1 MRDFTMSINNYR
13 HKAIAKS
20 VVNSY
25 PKYSNSM
32 LKTDEII
39 REELYSSMFLR
50 TEQTGNLAFPDDFLG
65 SKFIPFIDIFVTDV
79 RFNGKRTGV
88 YKKLIRNVKLT
99 HPNKRKD
106 YVISVVEEVLK
117 KANLVEIDLDGR
129 LEITDRKDERLK

>member
-1 MRDFTMSINNYR
+1 MSKNKYR

-20 VVNSY
+20 VVDSY

>member
-1 MRDFTMSINNYR
+1 MSKNKYR

-20 VVNSY
+20 VINSY

-65 SKFIPFIDIFVTDV
+65 SKFIPFIDIVVTDV

-88 YKKLIRNVKLT
+88 YKKLIRNVKLI

-117 KANLVEIDLDGR
+117 RANLVEIDLDGR

>member
-1 MRDFTMSINNYR
+1 MSKNKYR

-79 RFNGKRTGV
+79 RFNGKRTVV

>member
-1 MRDFTMSINNYR
+1 MSKNKYR

-65 SKFIPFIDIFVTDV
+65 SKLIPFIDIFVTDV

>member
-1 MRDFTMSINNYR
+1 MSKNKYR

-20 VVNSY
+20 VVDSY

-50 TEQTGNLAFPDDFLG
+50 TEQTGKVAFPDDFLG

-129 LEITDRKDERLK
+129 LKITDRKDERLK

>member
-1 MRDFTMSINNYR
+1 MSKNKYR

-20 VVNSY
+20 VINSY
-25 PKYSNSM
+25 PKSYNSM

-39 REELYSSMFLR
+39 KEELYSGMYLR
-50 TEQTGNLAFPDDFLG
+50 TEQTSKNEFPDDFLG
-65 SKFIPFIDIFVTDV
+65 SKFVPFIDIFVTDV
-79 RFNGKRTGV
+79 RFNGKRTGF

>member
-1 MRDFTMSINNYR
+1 MSKNKYR

-20 VVNSY
+20 VVDSY
-25 PKYSNSM
+25 PKYSNGM

-50 TEQTGNLAFPDDFLG
+50 TEQTGKVAFPDDFLG

>member
-1 MRDFTMSINNYR
+1 MSKNKYR

-25 PKYSNSM
+25 TKYSNSM

-65 SKFIPFIDIFVTDV
+65 SKFIPFIYIFVTDV

>member
-1 MRDFTMSINNYR
+1 MSKNKYR

-20 VVNSY
+20 VVDSY

-50 TEQTGNLAFPDDFLG
+50 TEQTGKVAFPDDFLG

-79 RFNGKRTGV
+79 RFNGKRTEV
-88 YKKLIRNVKLT
+88 YKKLIRNVKLI

-117 KANLVEIDLDGR
+117 RANLVEIDLDGR

>member
-1 MRDFTMSINNYR
+1 MSKNKYR
-13 HKAIAKS
+13 HKAISKS

>member
-1 MRDFTMSINNYR
+1 MSKNKYR
-13 HKAIAKS
+13 HKAIAKA

-25 PKYSNSM
+25 PKYSNGM

-50 TEQTGNLAFPDDFLG
+50 TEQTVKVAFPDDFLG

-99 HPNKRKD
+99 HPKKRMD
-106 YVISVVEEVLK
+106 YVVSVVEEVLK

-129 LEITDRKDERLK
+129 VEITNRKLIC

>member
-1 MRDFTMSINNYR
+1 MSKNKYR

>member
-1 MRDFTMSINNYR
+1 MSKNKYR

-50 TEQTGNLAFPDDFLG
+50 TEQTSKVQFPDDFLG

>member
-1 MRDFTMSINNYR
+1 MSKNKYR

-20 VVNSY
+20 VVDSY

-50 TEQTGNLAFPDDFLG
+50 TEQTGKVAFPDDFLG

-106 YVISVVEEVLK
+106 YVISVVEEFLK

>member
-1 MRDFTMSINNYR
+1 MSKNKYR

-39 REELYSSMFLR
+39 QEELYSSMFLR

-129 LEITDRKDERLK
+129 LKITDRKDERLK

>member
-1 MRDFTMSINNYR
+1 MSKNKYR

-50 TEQTGNLAFPDDFLG
+50 TEQTGKVAFPDDFLG

-79 RFNGKRTGV
+79 RFNGKRTGD

-117 KANLVEIDLDGR
+117 KANLVEIDLDDR

>member
-1 MRDFTMSINNYR
+1 MSKNKYR

-20 VVNSY
+20 VVDSY

-50 TEQTGNLAFPDDFLG
+50 TEQTGKVAFPDDFLG

-117 KANLVEIDLDGR
+117 KAHLVEIDLDGR

>member
-1 MRDFTMSINNYR
+1 MSKNKYR

-20 VVNSY
+20 VVDSY

-50 TEQTGNLAFPDDFLG
+50 TEQTGNLTFPDDFLG

>member
-1 MRDFTMSINNYR
+1 MSKNKYR

-20 VVNSY
+20 VVNSC

-50 TEQTGNLAFPDDFLG
+50 TEQTSKVQFPDDFLG

>member
-1 MRDFTMSINNYR
+1 MSKNKYR

-50 TEQTGNLAFPDDFLG
+50 TEQTGNLAFPNDFLG

>member
-1 MRDFTMSINNYR
+1 MSKNKYR

-50 TEQTGNLAFPDDFLG
+50 TEQTGKVAFPDDFLG

-79 RFNGKRTGV
+79 RFNGKRTGA

-117 KANLVEIDLDGR
+117 KANLVEIDLDDR

>member
-1 MRDFTMSINNYR
+1 MSKNKYR

-129 LEITDRKDERLK
+129 LEITDRKDELLK

>member
-1 MRDFTMSINNYR
+1 MSKNKYR

-88 YKKLIRNVKLT
+88 YKKLIRNVKLI

>member
-1 MRDFTMSINNYR
+1 MSKNKYR

-50 TEQTGNLAFPDDFLG
+50 TEQTGNLTFPDDFLG

-106 YVISVVEEVLK
+106 YVISVAEEVLK

>member
-1 MRDFTMSINNYR
+1 MSKNKYR

-20 VVNSY
+20 VVDSY

-50 TEQTGNLAFPDDFLG
+50 TEQTGKVAFPDNFLG

>member
-1 MRDFTMSINNYR
+1 MSKNKYR

-20 VVNSY
+20 VINSY

-39 REELYSSMFLR
+39 REELYSSIFLR
-50 TEQTGNLAFPDDFLG
+50 TEQTGNLTFPDDFLG

-117 KANLVEIDLDGR
+117 KANLVQIDLDGR

>member
-1 MRDFTMSINNYR
+1 MSKNKYR

-99 HPNKRKD
+99 HPDKRKN

>member
-1 MRDFTMSINNYR
+1 MSKNKYR

-39 REELYSSMFLR
+39 REELYSSMFIR

>member
-1 MRDFTMSINNYR
+1 MSKNKYR

-20 VVNSY
+20 VINSY
-25 PKYSNSM
+25 PKSYNSM

-39 REELYSSMFLR
+39 KEELYSGMYLR
-50 TEQTGNLAFPDDFLG
+50 TEQTSKNEFPDDFLG
-65 SKFIPFIDIFVTDV
+65 SKFVPFIDIFVTDV

>member
-1 MRDFTMSINNYR
+1 MSKNKYR

-20 VVNSY
+20 VVNYY

-50 TEQTGNLAFPDDFLG
+50 TEQTSKVQFPDDFLG

>member
-1 MRDFTMSINNYR
+1 MSKNKYR

-20 VVNSY
+20 VVDSY

-50 TEQTGNLAFPDDFLG
+50 TEQTGKVAFPDDFLG

-117 KANLVEIDLDGR
+117 KANLVKIDLDGR

>member
-1 MRDFTMSINNYR
+1 MSKNKYR
-13 HKAIAKS
+13 HKAIAKA

-39 REELYSSMFLR
+39 REELYSSIFLR
-50 TEQTGNLAFPDDFLG
+50 TEQTSKVQFPEDFLG

-79 RFNGKRTGV
+79 RFNGKRTGF

-117 KANLVEIDLDGR
+117 KANLVEIDLEGR
-129 LEITDRKDERLK
+129 AEITDRKDERLK

>member
-1 MRDFTMSINNYR
+1 MSKNKYR

-50 TEQTGNLAFPDDFLG
+50 TEQTGNLAFPDDFFG

-88 YKKLIRNVKLT
+88 YKKLIRNVKLI

-117 KANLVEIDLDGR
+117 RANLVEIDLDGR

>member
-1 MRDFTMSINNYR
+1 MSKNKYR

-25 PKYSNSM
+25 PQYSNSM

-79 RFNGKRTGV
+79 RFNGKRTEV
-88 YKKLIRNVKLT
+88 YKKLIRNVKLI

-117 KANLVEIDLDGR
+117 RANLVEIDLDGR

>member
-1 MRDFTMSINNYR
+1 MSKNKYR

-50 TEQTGNLAFPDDFLG
+50 TEQTGNLTFPDDFLG

-106 YVISVVEEVLK
+106 YVISVVEEVFEEGKLS
-117 KANLVEIDLDGR
+117 
-129 LEITDRKDERLK
+129 